1 MTTAVPFLTTIDFGA
16 TPTDTASL
24 VITGLTDMTTTAAV
38 QFEIQED
45 DTTVGL
51 GGIENN
57 AARHETL
64 SLFAR
69 CTATARVAG
78 IGVTAKVRL
87 LCGKAVGKYR
97 LHAIYVI

>member
-1 MTTAVPFLTTIDFGA
+1 MPTGTCIFDFGA

-24 VITGLTDMTTTAAV
+24 VITGLADMTTAMHV
-38 QFEIQED
+38 EVFLQED

-51 GGIENN
+51 GGIENS

-64 SLFAR
+64 SLFGQ

-78 IGVTAKVRL
+78 TGFTAKCRL
-87 LCGKAVGKYR
+87 LMGKAIGKYKA
-97 LHAIYVI
+97 HYAYAT

>member
-1 MTTAVPFLTTIDFGA
+1 MPSAVPFLATIDFGA

-24 VITGLTDMTTTAAV
+24 VITGLADITTTAHASV
-38 QFEIQED
+38 FIQED

-64 SLFAR
+64 SLFAV
-69 CTATARVAG
+69 CTTSARIAG
-78 IGVTAKVRL
+78 TGLTAKVRL
-87 LCGKAVGKYR
+87 LLGKAIGRYR
-97 LHAIYVI
+97 IHCIYVV